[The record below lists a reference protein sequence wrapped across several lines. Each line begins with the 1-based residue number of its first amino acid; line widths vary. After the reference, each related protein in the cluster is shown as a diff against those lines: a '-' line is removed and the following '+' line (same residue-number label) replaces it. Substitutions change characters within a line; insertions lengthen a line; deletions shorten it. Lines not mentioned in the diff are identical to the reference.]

1 MDSEEKKLIDEIRD
15 GLNNFEIPYE
25 EGNWENFQKSYGE
38 KLNGEEQKR
47 RKAPLIL
54 WRYISAAAV
63 LIGIL
68 IYIPWQW
75 SGKEDVRHDRVAEH
89 GKTSTKDKGP
99 SLPMQDQRDIK
110 VVSSRDDRP
119 VAETV
124 NRTFITNYELVDKA
138 ALKLHAY
145 DTRSIIGAN
154 EEITTPPSLV
164 SPATTEEKTASSSWK
179 ETTIASIDRQ
189 EKHGAMFGRW
199 KFGLEV
205 NSSFTSDKPSVA
217 AGILTEFE

>member
-1 MDSEEKKLIDEIRD
+1 MDSEEKKLINEIRD
-15 GLNNFEIPYE
+15 GLYNFEIPYE
-25 EGNWENFQKSYGE
+25 DGNWENFQKSYGE
-38 KLNGEEQKR
+38 KLNGEKQKR
-47 RKAPLIL
+47 RRAPLIL
-54 WRYISAAAV
+54 WKYISAAAV
-63 LIGIL
+63 LTGVL
-68 IYIPWQW
+68 IYIPLHWN
-75 SGKEDVRHDRVAEH
+75 GKENVRHDRIAEH
-89 GKTSTKDKGP
+89 GKISTKDNRP
-99 SLPMQDQRDIK
+99 SLSIQDKSDTK
-110 VVSSRDDRP
+110 VESSRDDRP

-145 DTRSIIGAN
+145 DTRSIIGVN

>member
-38 KLNGEEQKR
+38 KRNGDGQNR
-47 RKAPLIL
+47 RKAQLIL
-54 WRYISAAAV
+54 WKYISAEAV

-68 IYIPWQW
+68 LYIRWQW
-75 SGKEDVRHDRVAEH
+75 NGKEDVRHDRVAEH

-110 VVSSRDDRP
+110 VVSSRDDQP
-119 VAETV
+119 IAQTI
-124 NRTFITNYELVDKA
+124 NRTFIPNHELVDNA
-138 ALKLHAY
+138 VMRLNVD
-145 DTRSIIGAN
+145 DTQPFIGTH
-154 EEITTPPSLV
+154 EEVPTLPSLV

-179 ETTIASIDRQ
+179 ETTIASIDGQ
-189 EKHGAMFGRW
+189 EQHGTTSGRW
-199 KFGLEV
+199 KFGVEV
-205 NSSFTSDKPSVA
+205 NSSFT
-217 AGILTEFE
+217 T